1 MVKYSKLTAK
11 QLETMTREERRE
23 ARKDE
28 KGYGTNRFESS
39 VGMKTTLKEKI
50 PKSLLGVKS
59 ILAKDFLDKFDE
71 DLWRKKFETVVE
83 DDEEMLEELIDAKRK
98 KHEKSQCVSI
108 IEQVREKD
116 GSAKRIAKIAKLEKE
131 IEAWR
136 GEIEQ
141 IESVSPSVYA
151 TITTKGKSGDGSFGC
166 GFKRRL
172 DKIPAGEAFKNGGV
186 KCSKCPKFYWG
197 KVAGEK
203 HEAKCNGKKV
213 FAKVDSP
220 ANRLSWRPS

>member
-28 KGYGTNRFESS
+28 KGYGKNRFEYC
-39 VGMKTTLKEKI
+39 VGGMKTTLTEKI
-50 PKSLLGVKS
+50 PKSLLGVMS

-71 DLWRKKFETVVE
+71 DLWRKKFETVAE
-83 DDEEMLEELIDAKRK
+83 DLEELIVTK
-98 KHEKSQCVSI
+98 KKNFEKSQCVSI

-116 GSAKRIAKIAKLEKE
+116 GSAKRIAK
-131 IEAWR
+131 
-136 GEIEQ
+136 